1 MTLDEMLAKAG
12 VKPRRKV
19 PSEEEFPC
27 KREQNGIY
35 SISAK
40 RSRKCGDAEHRIQ
53 EACVRWFN
61 LEYPELRGR
70 LFAVPNGG
78 RRDAVTGAK
87 LKAEGVVAGVSDLI
101 LLKSTHR
108 YGALLI
114 EMKTPNGRQSEH
126 QRWWQSV
133 ICDKDEYK
141 YVLCRSLNDFMREV
155 SDYLT
160 DCE

>member
-12 VKPRRKV
+12 AKPRRKA
-19 PSEEEFPC
+19 SSDE
-27 KREQNGIY
+27 
-35 SISAK
+35 
-40 RSRKCGDAEHRIQ
+40 EHRLQ
-53 EACVRWFN
+53 EVCVRWFN
-61 LEYPELRGR
+61 IQ
-70 LFAVPNGG
+70 VPNGG

-108 YGALLI
+108 FGALLI
-114 EMKTPNGRQSEH
+114 EMKTPKGRQSEH

-141 YVLCRSLNDFMREV
+141 YVVCRSLDDFIREV
-155 SDYLT
+155 RCYLN
-160 DCE
+160 DSK

>member
-1 MTLDEMLAKAG
+1 MTLDEMLAKANA
-12 VKPRRKV
+12 KTQRKV
-19 PSEEEFPC
+19 PSDEEFPC
-27 KREQNGIY
+27 KREQNGACSGY
-35 SISAK
+35 AR
-40 RSRKCGDAEHRIQ
+40 RSRKCGDEEHRLQ
-53 EACVRWFN
+53 EVCVRWFN
-61 LEYPELRGR
+61 IQYPHLRGR

-108 YGALLI
+108 FGALLI
-114 EMKTPNGRQSEH
+114 EMKTPKGRQSEH

-141 YVLCRSLNDFMREV
+141 YVVCRSLDDFIREV
-155 SDYLT
+155 RCYLN
-160 DCE
+160 DSK

>member
-12 VKPRRKV
+12 VKQRRKA
-19 PSEEEFPC
+19 PC
-27 KREQNGIY
+27 
-35 SISAK
+35 
-40 RSRKCGDAEHRIQ
+40 DVEHRIQ
-53 EACVRWFN
+53 QTCVRWFN
-61 LEYPELRGR
+61 LEYPEFRGR

-87 LKAEGVVAGVSDLI
+87 LKAEGVIAGVSDLI
-101 LLKSTHR
+101 LLKSTNQ

-114 EMKTPNGRQSEH
+114 EMKTPKGRQSEH

-141 YVLCRSLNDFMREV
+141 YVVCRSLDDFIREV
-155 SDYLT
+155 RSYLT
-160 DCE
+160 DSE

>member
-12 VKPRRKV
+12 AKSRRKA
-19 PSEEEFPC
+19 PSDE
-27 KREQNGIY
+27 
-35 SISAK
+35 
-40 RSRKCGDAEHRIQ
+40 EHRLQ
-53 EACVRWFN
+53 EVCVRWFN
-61 LEYPELRGR
+61 IQYPHLQGR

-114 EMKTPNGRQSEH
+114 EMKTPKGRQSEH

-141 YVLCRSLNDFMREV
+141 YVVCRSLDDFMREV
-155 SDYLT
+155 RSYLT
-160 DCE
+160 DSK